1 MTAAPVTSPRMLT
14 TWLGSPSAARPIAFA
29 AAGMAKVPA
38 FPAGEGVFPEEPPL
52 VASPDFGHWVLQG
65 VLWGLLAITAG
76 FVLTG
81 CVHTIK
87 VIIEY
92 YR

>member
-1 MTAAPVTSPRMLT
+1 
-14 TWLGSPSAARPIAFA
+14 
-29 AAGMAKVPA
+29 MAKVPA
-38 FPAGEGVFPEEPPL
+38 FPAGEGLFPEEPPL